1 MFADEQEMVLII
13 TLVTSVTITLI
24 LVGIA
29 VDAIGM

>member
-13 TLVTSVTITLI
+13 TLVTSVTLTLI